1 MNGANI
7 LQFYQFSK
15 LEYVKEKLLSLRT
28 QFFVDNMISF
38 CICLSILVLGYFIY
52 GNVVERIFGI
62 DKQNI
67 TPANRLQDGVDFIP
81 MKGYKSF
88 IIQFLNIAGLGPIF
102 GAIMGAKFGTSSFLW
117 ITLGTVFIG
126 SVHDY
131 IPGMIS
137 LRKNGETL
145 PEIHGM
151 FLGRYIR
158 EFMRILMIVLTILVG
173 VVFVVGPAV
182 LLTTITPPFFNI
194 TFWIILIFVY
204 YILATLLPIDK
215 IIGTIYPIFGAFLLL
230 MGIGLLFSIFIYQ
243 PQLPEFWDGLQNT
256 HPYAKSHPIFPIMF
270 ITIACGAVSG
280 FHSTQSTLMSRCI
293 TNEKQG
299 KPIFFG
305 AMITE
310 GIIALIW
317 AAAATYF
324 FHHTEAGLALFESGN
339 PTLVVKLI
347 TETWLGKIGSIIAI
361 VGVIFAPIS
370 TGDTAFRMGRIMIAE
385 LFHYKQDQTKN
396 RLIISIPTFFIA
408 VLILVWSLKDKNG
421 FDMIWRYFAWLNQFL
436 AMVTLWASSIFLVI
450 EKKFYLIT
458 LIPAIFMTMV
468 TTSFLFIAQNEGF
481 GLLPLP
487 SFLLGG
493 TITLFFTSLFY
504 HWKYKYQK
512 NNCI

>member
-1 MNGANI
+1 LNGANI

-81 MKGYKSF
+81 M
-88 IIQFLNIAGLGPIF
+88 N
-102 GAIMGAKFGTSSFLW
+102 
-117 ITLGTVFIG
+117 
-126 SVHDY
+126 
-131 IPGMIS
+131 
-137 LRKNGETL
+137 
-145 PEIHGM
+145 
-151 FLGRYIR
+151 
-158 EFMRILMIVLTILVG
+158 
-173 VVFVVGPAV
+173 
-182 LLTTITPPFFNI
+182 
-194 TFWIILIFVY
+194 WIILIFVY

-305 AMITE
+305 AMIT
-310 GIIALIW
+310 
-317 AAAATYF
+317 
-324 FHHTEAGLALFESGN
+324 
-339 PTLVVKLI
+339 
-347 TETWLGKIGSIIAI
+347 
-361 VGVIFAPIS
+361 
-370 TGDTAFRMGRIMIAE
+370 
-385 LFHYKQDQTKN
+385 
-396 RLIISIPTFFIA
+396 
-408 VLILVWSLKDKNG
+408 
-421 FDMIWRYFAWLNQFL
+421 AWLNQFL